1 MSPKIATYTQ
11 HKAENKIFCES
22 SWYLSDTWNSLPGLG
37 GQHRILYVTLELEF
51 LSICL
56 TFPMCQVAI
65 DSRELIGYSDSG
77 AKPVQ
82 TNQGHVL
89 EIY

>member
-1 MSPKIATYTQ
+1 M
-11 HKAENKIFCES
+11 AEKEIFCES
-22 SWYLSDTWNSLPGLG
+22 YRYLSDTWKSLPGLG
-37 GQHRILYVTLELEF
+37 GQHHILYVTLELEF
-51 LSICL
+51 LSIS

-89 EIY
+89 KIY